1 MIYNKIK
8 LVEENTALAA
18 SNKKTPSD
26 GLVENLKK
34 AVTEILILSFLNIR
48 SMPIY
53 EILNLL
59 DEKSHSM
66 CKISYP
72 YAAIYRLLDA
82 NCIVETKKQQAKDN
96 RRRQYYKITKK
107 GIAYLLELRRTY
119 AQFIEEMQ
127 SIFNFVDNKEED
139 QNEPNATN

>member
-1 MIYNKIK
+1 M
-8 LVEENTALAA
+8 AA
-18 SNKKTPSD
+18 NNKKSPSD

-34 AVTEILILSFLNIR
+34 AVTEILILSFLNLR

-53 EILNLL
+53 EILKLI
-59 DEKSHSM
+59 DETSHSM

-82 NCIVETKKQQAKDN
+82 NCIVETKKQQAEDN

-107 GIAYLLELRRTY
+107 GVAYLFELRQTY
-119 AQFIEEMQ
+119 TLFVQEMQ
-127 SIFNFVDNKEED
+127 SIFNCVDNKED
-139 QNEPNATN
+139 GQHEPTATN